1 MYKEALRLHKEKDIH
16 WLAAAGLSHASIS
29 ADILPNLQI
38 CEHNNMLFYG
48 LKYEGACFTA
58 ADNHSCHSSLVPE
71 IQGIRKPTFYILIRH
86 LTLTDNYTR
95 CLAKCKV
102 LY

>member
-1 MYKEALRLHKEKDIH
+1 MWTGKLLIS
-16 WLAAAGLSHASIS
+16 AAGHGLCFSRMLLKDVILPIFSIVP
-29 ADILPNLQI
+29 LPNLQI

-86 LTLTDNYTR
+86 LTLLQTTTPD
-95 CLAKCKV
+95 V
-102 LY
+102 